1 MIKVMLV
8 DDEPRIIMILQR
20 VIEKNSEYEVV
31 ATSDNMTEALM
42 QFNAHKPQ
50 VVFIDIELKGSS
62 GVDLAKVIMDMAPD
76 TKIIFATA
84 HSEYMSDAFSIYAF
98 DYLVK
103 PFDIER
109 ITHTLERI
117 AAKKKDDSDGKRL
130 ILKGKES
137 ISFIDIAKI
146 VFIERENNATHIF
159 TDDGGDYTTS
169 MSMAEIEEKLDSSTY
184 LRSHKSYIIN
194 MMKISRIEPYGRWTY
209 IVKFDGILKDALI
222 TKENYDRVKKMW

>member
-31 ATSDNMTEALM
+31 ATSDNMTDALM

-84 HSEYMSDAFSIYAF
+84 HSEYCLLYTSPSPRDA
-98 DYLVK
+98 
-103 PFDIER
+103 
-109 ITHTLERI
+109 
-117 AAKKKDDSDGKRL
+117 
-130 ILKGKES
+130 
-137 ISFIDIAKI
+137 
-146 VFIERENNATHIF
+146 
-159 TDDGGDYTTS
+159 
-169 MSMAEIEEKLDSSTY
+169 
-184 LRSHKSYIIN
+184 
-194 MMKISRIEPYGRWTY
+194 
-209 IVKFDGILKDALI
+209 
-222 TKENYDRVKKMW
+222 

>member
-1 MIKVMLV
+1 M
-8 DDEPRIIMILQR
+8 
-20 VIEKNSEYEVV
+20 
-31 ATSDNMTEALM
+31 
-42 QFNAHKPQ
+42 
-50 VVFIDIELKGSS
+50 
-62 GVDLAKVIMDMAPD
+62 
-76 TKIIFATA
+76 
-84 HSEYMSDAFSIYAF
+84 
-98 DYLVK
+98 
-103 PFDIER
+103 
-109 ITHTLERI
+109 
-117 AAKKKDDSDGKRL
+117 

>member
-130 ILKGKES
+130 ILKGK
-137 ISFIDIAKI
+137 
-146 VFIERENNATHIF
+146 
-159 TDDGGDYTTS
+159 
-169 MSMAEIEEKLDSSTY
+169 
-184 LRSHKSYIIN
+184 HKFY
-194 MMKISRIEPYGRWTY
+194 
-209 IVKFDGILKDALI
+209 
-222 TKENYDRVKKMW
+222 